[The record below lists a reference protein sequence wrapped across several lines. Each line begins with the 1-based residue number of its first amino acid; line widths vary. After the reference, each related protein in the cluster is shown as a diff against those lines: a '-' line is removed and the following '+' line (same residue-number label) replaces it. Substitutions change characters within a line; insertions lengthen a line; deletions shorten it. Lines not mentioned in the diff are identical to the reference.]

1 MTEEELAAIEA
12 RAKAATP
19 GPWVVGETWRD
30 HVVDGR
36 FQDGYWPVA
45 SQPGMDH
52 EGAWLKGNAAFVAHA
67 REDVPALVAEVRRLR
82 GESDRKW
89 LNMVCDRCHVVF
101 GVMCLPR
108 DREPS
113 PVRCDPCSSA
123 IRERGVS

>member
-12 RAKAATP
+12 RAKA
-19 GPWVVGETWRD
+19 D
-30 HVVDGR
+30 D
-36 FQDGYWPVA
+36 D
-45 SQPGMDH
+45 
-52 EGAWLKGNAAFVAHA
+52 AAFVAAA

-108 DREPS
+108 DQEPS

-123 IRERGVS
+123 IRERGTS